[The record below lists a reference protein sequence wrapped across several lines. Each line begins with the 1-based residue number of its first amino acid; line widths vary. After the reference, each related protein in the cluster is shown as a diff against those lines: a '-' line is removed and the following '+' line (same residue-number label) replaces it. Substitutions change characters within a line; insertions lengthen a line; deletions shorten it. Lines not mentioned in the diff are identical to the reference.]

1 MYKLLIVDDESI
13 ERDALKYIVKGSSL
27 RIGDI
32 EEASNGQEAIS
43 VATIFNPDIVILD
56 IKMPGLNGIEAGKI
70 LKKIYPSSKI
80 VFLTAFNQFEYAHEA
95 IKIGVEDFIV
105 KPASKERVI
114 QVLSKAIDEI
124 DAEEKAILRQKD
136 MEEKL
141 TQVSKYLENE
151 FLTSVI
157 TGDIDE
163 HQANDYLNFMLTEYN
178 HGFGVAIKLEFF
190 REENMSHLN
199 KNMIKKRFSE
209 KLMTGLS
216 GRNIEFLMNTIRN
229 TIYILVFGYPD
240 GGKELFVQFVCE
252 EIRKVRELLSDQIN
266 ALVSVGYGNE
276 YDSISE
282 LWKSFSEAKIDCR
295 NKLLMIEENSDEV
308 PKVSTL
314 DLKEKELCESI
325 LDGNAREMTRIVED
339 ILDNII
345 YISNDIN
352 DIRVKL
358 YEFLI
363 ILNKALNTDA
373 HYQNQ
378 LPEDLFDDL
387 KTVYSKGEAKTF
399 IHNYLYNIMKE
410 MEEMKTDKTNLMIS
424 KVTKYIDD
432 HYSDNMTLE
441 DAAQYCGFST
451 YYFCKMFKKYKNCSF
466 TDYLSSVRIKN
477 AKILLS
483 NPNLNIKEI
492 TQMIGYLDPNYFTR
506 VFKKYENLTPTEYR
520 NKIILN

>member
-13 ERDALKYIVKGSSL
+13 ERDAIKYIVKGSSIK
-27 RIGDI
+27 IGDI
-32 EEASNGQEAIS
+32 EEASNGQEAVSI
-43 VATIFNPDIVILD
+43 ATIFNPDIVIMD

-70 LKKIYPSSKI
+70 LKKIFPNSKI

-114 QVLSKAIDEI
+114 QVLSKAIEEI
-124 DAEEKAILRQKD
+124 EEQEKANLHQKH
-136 MEEKL
+136 MAEKL

-163 HQANDYLNFMLTEYN
+163 HQANDYLNFMLTEFH
-178 HGFGVAIKLEFF
+178 HGFGVAIKLDFF
-190 REENMSHLN
+190 QEENMSHLN

-209 KLMTGLS
+209 KLMNGLTS
-216 GRNIEFLMNTIRN
+216 RNIEFLMNTIRN
-229 TIYILVFGYPD
+229 TIYILIFGYPE
-240 GGKELFVQFVCE
+240 GGKELFMQLVCE
-252 EIRKVRELLSDQIN
+252 EIRKVRELLSDQID

-276 YDSISE
+276 YNSISE
-282 LWKSFSEAKIDCR
+282 LWKSFSEAKISCK
-295 NKLLMIEENSDEV
+295 NKLLMIEEDGEEM
-308 PKVSTL
+308 PRVSTL

-325 LDGNAREMTRIVED
+325 LDGNAREMTKIVED

-373 HYQNQ
+373 NYQNQ
-378 LPEDLFDDL
+378 LPDHLFDDL
-387 KTVYSKGEAKTF
+387 KTVYSKGEAKIF
-399 IHNYLYNIMKE
+399 IHNYLYNIMEE
-410 MEEMKTDKTNLMIS
+410 MKQMKTDKTNLIIK

-432 HYSDNMTLE
+432 HYSENITLE
-441 DAAQYCGFST
+441 NAAQYCGFST
-451 YYFCKMFKKYKNCSF
+451 YYFCKMFKKYKDSSF
-466 TDYLSSVRIKN
+466 TDYLSSIRIKN

-483 NPNLNIKEI
+483 NPNINIKEI

-506 VFKKYENLTPTEYR
+506 VFKKYEGITPTEYR
-520 NKIILN
+520 NKIMLN